1 MDTSGSN
8 RLDLTANA
16 YAYGLDNPL
25 AYTDPTGHL
34 PNAISYVMNHPGMV
48 LLGIPIIGTVYALG
62 CAITGQ
68 DILTGEHL
76 SDADRAMYALGGL
89 LGLGELGGAMADIG
103 DSMLGEEAAC
113 AGDGMEAFGAGKEAE
128 SESAAESAAADES
141 NMVDKSDMMGKEEQS
156 VADESNMVDK
166 SDMMG
171 KAEQSVETSAGTLG
185 RLATQIRNQLVA
197 DPSIANS
204 VLSQGE
210 LEAATRE
217 PWLNRV
223 HGGNAIE
230 RFLADNLEV
239 TSRFEH
245 LGGAGRPDFVGL
257 HDGLPYEVTSD
268 NPATVASHLRRD
280 YVAPDR
286 LITYPGLPSDFKLR
300 R

>member
-1 MDTSGSN
+1 
-8 RLDLTANA
+8 LDLTANA

-128 SESAAESAAADES
+128 SESAAESAA
-141 NMVDKSDMMGKEEQS
+141 
-156 VADESNMVDK
+156 ADESNMVDK